1 MYGMHY
7 RVHTILLA
15 ARAATATTIAAPLL
29 VHTHIHTLHYID
41 LKVLCTSLHK
51 VAKLIQPC

>member
-7 RVHTILLA
+7 RVNTVMLA

-29 VHTHIHTLHYID
+29 VHTYIHYID
-41 LKVLCTSLHK
+41 LKVFCTSLHK
-51 VAKLIQPC
+51 VAKLLQPC